1 MKKIPVVVIDKD
13 KKSVDR
19 TLAMLELF
27 PDVGSTKYSTDIYDL
42 EVILMKRIP
51 IIAIVGPAYNLQDL
65 EGLLKNYSNSLNYV
79 KVILITN
86 DLSAEFLKAAI
97 KFNIHDVLE
106 YPFKEIDLKESFKR
120 AEHIFS
126 ENNTSEAHEAE
137 RVCTKVMFFSTKGGS
152 GNTFLSINFAIAL
165 KALTK
170 KEVVV
175 YDLKYQF
182 GDVALMLNIYPKNTI
197 YDLLA
202 INKFD
207 EENLRI
213 LLTSH
218 NSGIKIMPGPIDPSQ
233 GESIGADASEK
244 VFEGLKRMCDYLVI
258 DAPFGFKD
266 SVLSIMEG
274 IDYMFLMATKEV
286 PSIKNL
292 KICLQL
298 LERLGYPK
306 EKTFI
311 VLNRADSKV
320 DFEIDEIEKTIQ
332 RKIDVKIPSDRIVPL
347 SVNKGTPV
355 VISAPRSSVGLSIF
369 KMLDILIPKKVKGK
383 I

>member
-13 KKSVDR
+13 KRNIDR
-19 TLAMLELF
+19 TLSMLELL
-27 PDVGSTKYSTDIYDL
+27 PDIGATKYSNEIYDL
-42 EVILMKRIP
+42 EAILMKRLP
-51 IIAIVGPAYNLQDL
+51 MIAIIGPTYGLVDL
-65 EGLLKNYSNSLNYV
+65 ESLLKHYSNSLNYV
-79 KVILITN
+79 KIILITN
-86 DLSAEFLKAAI
+86 ELSADTLKAAI

-120 AEHIFS
+120 AEEIFTDNNS
-126 ENNTSEAHEAE
+126 EVQDTARE
-137 RVCTKVMFFSTKGGS
+137 CKKVMFFSTKGGS

-165 KALTK
+165 KILTK
-170 KEVVV
+170 KEVAI

-182 GDVALMLNIYPKNTI
+182 GDVALMLNIYPKNTV

-218 NSGIKIMPGPIDPSQ
+218 SSGIKVMPGPIDPSQ
-233 GESIGADASEK
+233 GESISIEASLK

-266 SVLSIMEG
+266 SVLSIIEG
-274 IDYMFLMATKEV
+274 IDYMFLVATKEV

-306 EKTFI
+306 EKTYI

-320 DFEIDEIEKTIQ
+320 DFELDEIEKTIQ
-332 RKIDVKIPSDRIVPL
+332 RKIDIKIPSDRIVPI
-347 SVNKGTPV
+347 SVNKGIPV
-355 VISAPRSSVGLSIF
+355 IMNAPKSSVGLNII
-369 KMLDILIPKKVKGK
+369 KMLDVIIPKKVKGK

>member
-1 MKKIPVVVIDKD
+1 MIKIPVVVIDKD

-27 PDVGSTKYSTDIYDL
+27 PDVGSTKYSNEIYDL
-42 EVILMKRIP
+42 EIILMKRMP
-51 IIAIVGPAYNLQDL
+51 IIVIIGPTYNLQDL
-65 EGLLKNYSNSLNYV
+65 EGLLKRYGNSLNYI
-79 KVILITN
+79 KIILLAG
-86 DLSAEFLKAAI
+86 DLSAEILKAAI

-120 AEHIFS
+120 AEYIFTD
-126 ENNTSEAHEAE
+126 NNIGEAQDA
-137 RVCTKVMFFSTKGGS
+137 VKACTKVMFFSTKGGS
-152 GNTFLSINFAIAL
+152 GNTFLTINFAIAL

-197 YDLLA
+197 FDLLA

-207 EENLRI
+207 EENLKI

-218 NSGIKIMPGPIDPSQ
+218 SSGIKIMPGPIDPSQ
-233 GESIGADASEK
+233 GESIGVEASLK

-320 DFEIDEIEKTIQ
+320 DFEADEIEKTIQ
-332 RKIDVKIPSDRIVPL
+332 RKIDIKIPGDRMVPI
-347 SVNKGTPV
+347 SVNKGTPI
-355 VISAPRSSVGLSIF
+355 VISAPKSSVGLSIF
-369 KMLDILIPKKVKGK
+369 KMLDILIPKKVKG
-383 I
+383 II

>member
-1 MKKIPVVVIDKD
+1 MIKIPVVVIDKD

-19 TLAMLELF
+19 TLAILELF
-27 PDVGSTKYSTDIYDL
+27 PDVGSTKYSNEIYDL
-42 EVILMKRIP
+42 EVILIKRMP
-51 IIAIVGPAYNLQDL
+51 IIVIIGPTYNLQDL
-65 EGLLKNYSNSLNYV
+65 EGLLKRYGNSLNYI
-79 KVILITN
+79 KIILLAG
-86 DLSAEFLKAAI
+86 DLSAEILKAAI

-120 AEHIFS
+120 AEYIFTD
-126 ENNTSEAHEAE
+126 NNIGEAQDA
-137 RVCTKVMFFSTKGGS
+137 VKACTKVMFFSTKGGS
-152 GNTFLSINFAIAL
+152 GNTFLTINFAIAL

-207 EENLRI
+207 EENLKI

-218 NSGIKIMPGPIDPSQ
+218 SSGIKIMPGPIDPSQ
-233 GESIGADASEK
+233 GESIGVEASLK

-298 LERLGYPK
+298 LERQGYPK

-320 DFEIDEIEKTIQ
+320 DFEADEIEKTIQ
-332 RKIDVKIPSDRIVPL
+332 RKIDIKIPGDRMVPI
-347 SVNKGTPV
+347 SVNKGAPI
-355 VISAPRSSVGLSIF
+355 VISAPKSSVGLSIF
-369 KMLDILIPKKVKGK
+369 KMLDILIPKKVKG
-383 I
+383 II

>member
-79 KVILITN
+79 KIILITN

>member
-1 MKKIPVVVIDKD
+1 MIKIPVVVIDKD
-13 KKSVDR
+13 KKSIDR

-27 PDVGSTKYSTDIYDL
+27 PDVGSTKYSNDIYDL
-42 EVILMKRIP
+42 EVILMKRMP
-51 IIAIVGPAYNLQDL
+51 IIVIVGPAYNLQDL
-65 EGLLKNYSNSLNYV
+65 EGLLKRYGNSLNYI
-79 KVILITN
+79 KIILLAG
-86 DLSAEFLKAAI
+86 DLSAEILKAAI

-120 AEHIFS
+120 AEYIFTD
-126 ENNTSEAHEAE
+126 NNIGEAQDA
-137 RVCTKVMFFSTKGGS
+137 VKACTKVMFFSTKGGS
-152 GNTFLSINFAIAL
+152 GNTFLTINFAIAL

-207 EENLRI
+207 EENLKI

-218 NSGIKIMPGPIDPSQ
+218 SSGIKIMPGPIDPSQ
-233 GESIGADASEK
+233 GESIGVEASLK

-320 DFEIDEIEKTIQ
+320 DFEADEIEKTIQ
-332 RKIDVKIPSDRIVPL
+332 RKIDIKIPGDRMVPI
-347 SVNKGTPV
+347 SVNKGTPI
-355 VISAPRSSVGLSIF
+355 VISAPKSSVGLSIF
-369 KMLDILIPKKVKGK
+369 KMLDILIPKKVKG
-383 I
+383 II

>member
-13 KKSVDR
+13 KRSVDR

-27 PDVGSTKYSTDIYDL
+27 PDLGSIKYSNDIYDL

-51 IIAIVGPAYNLQDL
+51 IIAIIGPAYNLEDL
-65 EGLLKNYSNSLNYV
+65 ESLLKHYGNSLNYV
-79 KVILITN
+79 KIILLTD
-86 DLSAEFLKAAI
+86 DLSADIFKAAL

-106 YPFKEIDLKESFKR
+106 YPFKEAELKESFKR
-120 AEHIFS
+120 AENVFID
-126 ENNTSEAHEAE
+126 NNTQEVQGAARE
-137 RVCTKVMFFSTKGGS
+137 CKKVMFFSTKGGA
-152 GNTFLSINFAIAL
+152 GNTFLSINFSIAL

-170 KEVVV
+170 KEVTI

-182 GDVALMLNIYPKNTI
+182 GDVALMLNIYPKNTV

-213 LLTSH
+213 LLTAHS
-218 NSGIKIMPGPIDPSQ
+218 SGIKVMPGPIDPSQ
-233 GESIGADASEK
+233 GESISVEASLK

-258 DAPFGFKD
+258 DAPFGLKD
-266 SVLSIMEG
+266 YVLSIMEG
-274 IDYMFLMATKEV
+274 IDYMFLVATKEV

-306 EKTFI
+306 EKTYI

-332 RKIDVKIPSDRIVPL
+332 RKIDIKIPSDRIVPI
-347 SVNKGTPV
+347 SINKGTPV
-355 VISAPRSSVGLSIF
+355 VMSAPKSSVGLNIF
-369 KMLDILIPKKVKGK
+369 KMLDIVIPKKEKGR

>member
-27 PDVGSTKYSTDIYDL
+27 PDVGSTKYSNEIYDF

-51 IIAIVGPAYNLQDL
+51 IIAIIGPAYNLKDL
-65 EGLLKNYSNSLNYV
+65 EGLLKHYSNSLNYI
-79 KVILITN
+79 KIILLTQ
-86 DLSAEFLKAAI
+86 DFSAEVLKAAI

-106 YPFKEIDLKESFKR
+106 YPVKESDLKESFKR
-120 AEHIFS
+120 AEYIFTD
-126 ENNTSEAHEAE
+126 NNIAEAHDAV
-137 RVCTKVMFFSTKGGS
+137 RACKKIMFFSTKGGS
-152 GNTFLSINFAIAL
+152 GNTFLSVNFAIAL
-165 KALTK
+165 KAFTK
-170 KEVVV
+170 KEVVL

-207 EENLRI
+207 EENLKI
-213 LLTSH
+213 LLTAHS
-218 NSGIKIMPGPIDPSQ
+218 SGIKIMPGPIDPSQ
-233 GESIGADASEK
+233 GESISIEASLK

-311 VLNRADSKV
+311 ILNRADSKV

-332 RKIDVKIPSDRIVPL
+332 RVIDVKIPSDRIVPI

-355 VISAPRSSVGLSIF
+355 VMSAPKSSVGLSIF
-369 KMLDILIPKKVKGK
+369 KMLDIIIPKKVKSK

>member
-79 KVILITN
+79 KIILITN

-355 VISAPRSSVGLSIF
+355 VMSAPRSSVGLSIF

>member
-1 MKKIPVVVIDKD
+1 MKKMPVVVIDKD
-13 KKSVDR
+13 KRSVDR
-19 TLAMLELF
+19 TLAMLELL
-27 PDVGSTKYSTDIYDL
+27 PDIGSTKYSDEIYDL

-51 IIAIVGPAYNLQDL
+51 IIAIIGPTYNLQDL
-65 EGLLKNYSNSLNYV
+65 ESLLKNYSNSLNYV
-79 KVILITN
+79 KIILLT
-86 DLSAEFLKAAI
+86 DELSADVLKAAI

-120 AEHIFS
+120 AEYIFTDY
-126 ENNTSEAHEAE
+126 NTGEVQSAVKE
-137 RVCTKVMFFSTKGGS
+137 CTKVMFFSTKGGS

-165 KALTK
+165 KAFTK
-170 KEVVV
+170 KEVTI

-182 GDVALMLNIYPKNTI
+182 GDVALMLNIYPKNTV

-207 EENLRI
+207 EENLKI
-213 LLTSH
+213 LLTAHS
-218 NSGIKIMPGPIDPSQ
+218 SGIKVMPGPIDPSQ
-233 GESIGADASEK
+233 GESISTDSSLK

-258 DAPFGFKD
+258 DAPFGFRD
-266 SVLSIMEG
+266 SVLSIIES

-332 RKIDVKIPSDRIVPL
+332 RKIDVKIPSDRIVPI
-347 SVNKGTPV
+347 SVNKGAPV
-355 VISAPRSSVGLSIF
+355 VMSAPRSLVGLSIV
-369 KMLDILIPKKVKGK
+369 KMLDILIPKKIKGK

>member
-1 MKKIPVVVIDKD
+1 VKKIPVVVIDKD

-27 PDVGSTKYSTDIYDL
+27 PDIGSTKYSNDIYDL

-65 EGLLKNYSNSLNYV
+65 EVLLKHYSNSLNYV
-79 KVILITN
+79 MIILLTN

-120 AEHIFS
+120 AEHVFTD
-126 ENNTSEAHEAE
+126 NNIDEFREAE
-137 RVCTKVMFFSTKGGS
+137 KVCKKVMFFSTKGGS
-152 GNTFLSINFAIAL
+152 GNTFLSINFAVAL
-165 KALTK
+165 KAITK

-207 EENLRI
+207 EENLKI

-218 NSGIKIMPGPIDPSQ
+218 TSGIKIMPGPIDPSQ
-233 GESIGADASEK
+233 GESISVEASLK

-258 DAPFGFKD
+258 DAPFGVKD

-274 IDYMFLMATKEV
+274 IDYMFLVATKEV

-332 RKIDVKIPSDRIVPL
+332 RKIDVKIPSDRMVPI
-347 SVNKGTPV
+347 SVNKGVPV
-355 VISAPRSSVGLSIF
+355 VMNAPRSSVGLSIF
-369 KMLDILIPKKVKGK
+369 KMLDILIPKKVKVK